1 MGELTGWIG
10 TQIAGFSPLV
20 GVMSLVISCL
30 TVAAAIGLFS
40 HGLPK
45 RAGFFWRGG
54 ALVLASIILFGVA
67 GAVAGAVGNA
77 VDPAASYV
85 IAFALYSILLG
96 IYIVGVLA
104 VCETTVWTALFCA
117 TSGYTVQ
124 NFASGSMELVAS
136 VLRNAGVDPSEP

>member
-1 MGELTGWIG
+1 MMGELTGWIG

-30 TVAAAIGLFS
+30 TVAAA
-40 HGLPK
+40 
-45 RAGFFWRGG
+45 
-54 ALVLASIILFGVA
+54 
-67 GAVAGAVGNA
+67 
-77 VDPAASYV
+77 SYV
-85 IAFALYSILLG
+85 IAFALYSVLLG

-124 NFASGSMELVAS
+124 NLASGSMELVAS
-136 VLRNAGVDPSEP
+136 VLRNAGVDPSEPWIYALSYGLCIAATFFGAYHLLASGSTTRAWRKSKAARWSP